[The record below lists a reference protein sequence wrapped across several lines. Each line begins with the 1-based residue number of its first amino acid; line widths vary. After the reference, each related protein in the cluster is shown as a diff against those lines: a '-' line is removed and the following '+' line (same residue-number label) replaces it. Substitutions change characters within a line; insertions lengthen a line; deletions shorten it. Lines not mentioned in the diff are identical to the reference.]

1 MSRPFFRIAAVAL
14 LLGTSANALAGKK
27 RVTPDVVEDA
37 LAYATTD
44 RDRAIELL
52 QQTLD
57 QRPDDLVELHLA
69 EQLRL
74 AGRADDAHEHFT
86 ALADHARSPA
96 DRSAAELGLALLDAE
111 SGHRPRAL
119 PVLESSDEKA
129 ALATQNADR
138 YLQLAIRAA
147 NQQDPKAVGSASK
160 KALAY
165 AKEDPEV
172 LARVQETLSAMAEGR
187 PPPTVADN
195 GNGDPLER
203 AEKAYLEGD
212 LEAARKHAEKVAS
225 GSDEAAEQARGLLR
239 ALDGAAVNPRHV
251 TVLLPLSGKY
261 EVVGGQVR
269 DALLFGY
276 GTAPVELDVVDS
288 GGTAESAVAALEKAV
303 LEDGAIAVVGAL
315 LTDETDAV
323 VAAAEELH
331 VPLISLSQSY
341 EDSGTWTFQAMY
353 TRADQIDALLTYV
366 SKEQDMTAFAM
377 FSPDNAFGQHAAE
390 LFTAGVAER
399 GLQITTQAT
408 YSPDETSLISYA
420 KKLGRRTGS
429 LAELKR
435 KVAEQGGNPDTVV
448 LPPVVDF
455 QGIFLPESANRTPVA
470 AAALAY
476 EEFPMGTYVPQ
487 GPNKEVRLL
496 GLSTWNTVS
505 LVTQGNEYTRNSLF
519 PDVFSATV
527 AGESDPFV
535 VAYRGATSR
544 TPSSLEAAVVDA
556 GKLLAA
562 AARTNPDHRGAM
574 RRALLE
580 ARVSDSVT
588 GADGFDP
595 ETLHAH
601 RQMRI
606 LTITRDTLEQ
616 VGTVEQIE

>member
-1 MSRPFFRIAAVAL
+1 MSRPFFRIAALAL
-14 LLGTSANALAGKK
+14 ILGSSATALAGKK

-44 RDRAIELL
+44 RSRAIELL

-74 AGRADDAHEHFT
+74 AGRADESREHFA
-86 ALADHARSPA
+86 ALAERAHSSF
-96 DRSAAELGLALLDAE
+96 DRSAAELGLALLDAAD
-111 SGHRPRAL
+111 GHRPRAL
-119 PVLESSDEKA
+119 PVLESSDEKS

-172 LARVQETLSAMAEGR
+172 LGRIQETLSALAEGR
-187 PPPTVADN
+187 PAPDADTQGA
-195 GNGDPLER
+195 GNPLER
-203 AEKAYLEGD
+203 AEQAYRAGD
-212 LEAARKHAEKVAS
+212 LETARKQAEKVAN
-225 GSDEAAEQARGLLR
+225 GSDDAADAAKGLLR
-239 ALDGAAVNPRHV
+239 TLDGAEVNPRLV

-269 DALLFGY
+269 DALVFGY
-276 GTAPVELDVVDS
+276 GTAPVKLSVVDS

-303 LEDGAIAVVGAL
+303 LQDGAIAVVGAL

-323 VAAAEELH
+323 VAAAEQLH
-331 VPLISLSQSY
+331 VPLLSLSQSF
-341 EDSGTWTFQAMY
+341 EADGTWTFQAMY
-353 TRADQIDALLTYV
+353 TRADQIDALLTFV
-366 SKEQDMTAFAM
+366 TKEQDMDAFAM

-390 LFTAGVAER
+390 LFAAGVAKR
-399 GLQITTQAT
+399 GAQITTQAT

-420 KKLGRRTGS
+420 KKLGKRTGS
-429 LAELKR
+429 IAELR
-435 KVAEQGGNPDTVV
+435 KKAAEAGGNPNTVV

-455 QGIFLPESANRTPVA
+455 DAIFLPESANRTPVA

-476 EEFPMGTYVPQ
+476 EEFPMGDYVPQ
-487 GPNKEVRLL
+487 GYDHQVRLL
-496 GLSTWNTVS
+496 GLSTWNTPS
-505 LVTQGNEYTRNSLF
+505 LVTQGNEYTRNSFF

-527 AGESDPFV
+527 AGNDDPFV
-535 VAYRGATSR
+535 IAYRGATGR

-556 GKLLAA
+556 GKLLGAA
-562 AARTNPDHRGAM
+562 VRSAPDHRGAM
-574 RRALLE
+574 RQALLD
-580 ARVSDSVT
+580 AKVSDSVT

-595 ETLHAH
+595 DSLHAH
-601 RQMRI
+601 RRMRI

-616 VGTVEQIE
+616 VGTVDQIE